1 MVNLIL
7 ISACKSAKVRGM
19 HPYEEIRAEI
29 LRRINSRD
37 WPAGFAVP
45 HEEKLAEEFSVAR
58 GTVRRALASLVDAG
72 LIERKR
78 RAGTRVVGRKS
89 HSSTLTI
96 PIVRHEIEAGGR
108 RYGYKLLQSGPC
120 GADRDLQGVFKGA
133 PLQHVLCLHLSDGTP
148 YQLEDRLVNLSAV
161 PEAGAQDFS
170 EISPN
175 EWLVRRAP
183 YSSIRTTLR
192 AEPATGAD
200 ARYLKL
206 RKGEGIFVIE
216 RQTRL
221 KTVPLT
227 FVRMSHPA
235 SRYQIITETDDLS

>member
-1 MVNLIL
+1 
-7 ISACKSAKVRGM
+7 M

-29 LRRINSRD
+29 LRRINSQD

-58 GTVRRALASLVDAG
+58 GTVRRALTSLVDAG

-96 PIVRHEIEAGGR
+96 PIVRHEIEASGS
-108 RYGYKLLQSGPC
+108 RYGYKLLRSEAC
-120 GADRDLQGVFKGA
+120 GADLDIQGVFKGE
-133 PLQHVLCLHLSDGTP
+133 PLQHIVCLHLSDGTP
-148 YQLEDRLVNLSAV
+148 YQLEDRLINLNAV
-161 PEAGAQDFS
+161 PEAATQNFS
-170 EISPN
+170 DISPN
-175 EWLVRRAP
+175 EWLVAQAP

-192 AEPATGAD
+192 AEPSTEAD
-200 ARYLKL
+200 VRYLKL
-206 RKGEGIFVIE
+206 KKSESVFVIE

>member
-1 MVNLIL
+1 
-7 ISACKSAKVRGM
+7 M

-29 LRRINSRD
+29 LRRINSQD

-45 HEEKLAEEFSVAR
+45 HEEKLAEEFNVAR
-58 GTVRRALASLVDAG
+58 GTVRRALTSLVDAG

-108 RYGYKLLQSGPC
+108 QYGYKLLQSEAC
-120 GADRDLQGVFKGA
+120 GADLDIQGVFKGA
-133 PLQHVLCLHLSDGTP
+133 PLQHIACLHLSDGAP
-148 YQLEDRLVNLSAV
+148 YQLEDRLVNLNAV

-170 EISPN
+170 DISPN
-175 EWLVRRAP
+175 EWLVGQVP
-183 YSSIRTTLR
+183 YSSIRTMLR
-192 AEPATGAD
+192 AEPATEAD
-200 ARYLKL
+200 TRYLKL
-206 RKGEGIFVIE
+206 KKSESVFVIE

-221 KTVPLT
+221 KAVPVTL
-227 FVRMSHPA
+227 VRMSHPA